1 MKGSA
6 LQLFEEGLEDI
17 SQHLMVA
24 DHIRCSTTAVISCA
38 YGNLLRDTVTKTV
51 GNIDAYFSKV
61 LFELLVDRLA
71 IYSANL
77 SDKGDI
83 RLSFSLKEVSELMVD
98 VSEDPLRSN
107 LALRR
112 ILDTK
117 LRSLALQ
124 NHTVPNSLS
133 RLFGVKDFWSLAQK
147 DPLTK
152 SLVGDTDIHRK
163 YRALTERRNA
173 ISHNRDRDIIG
184 STTQCAISRDFVE
197 TGILTTRIIV
207 STFEREVVSAY
218 MN

>member
-61 LFELLVDRLA
+61 LFELLVNRQA

-147 DPLTK
+147 DPLTG
-152 SLVGDTDIHRK
+152 SSQCRVGSE
-163 YRALTERRNA
+163 AAGLE
-173 ISHNRDRDIIG
+173 
-184 STTQCAISRDFVE
+184 
-197 TGILTTRIIV
+197 
-207 STFEREVVSAY
+207 
-218 MN
+218 

>member
-61 LFELLVDRLA
+61 LFELLVDRQA

-173 ISHNRDRDIIG
+173 ISHNRDRDIID

>member
-61 LFELLVDRLA
+61 LFELLVDRQA